1 MGFSLTVGSNV
12 SVSYPQDFLDGM
24 APSRRCDLPLKLLKK
39 GCEAEFI
46 EQAEVKVEVEAA
58 VGSTQVS
65 PGRANVTLRPGR

>member
-1 MGFSLTVGSNV
+1 MCV
-12 SVSYPQDFLDGM
+12 SASYLQDFLDGT
-24 APSRRCDLPLKLLKK
+24 APSRRCGLPMTLLRR

-65 PGRANVTLRPGR
+65 PRDVSVSLRPGR